1 MNDAPHRS
9 DLSDIPSALPE
20 GKRGWS
26 PQPVWLIPIV
36 VALIGGGLVVRAIW
50 ERGPTITITFK
61 TAEGLE
67 AGKTRIKYKNV
78 DIGEVKQVTLN
89 TERQVVA
96 TAELRKDAATYLVE
110 DTHFWIVRPR
120 IAGGQVSGLGTLFS
134 GSYIGVDLGK
144 SETARHEFVGLETAP
159 LVTADVPGRQ
169 FVLASAELGSL
180 GIGSPIYYRQ
190 VEAGSVVAY
199 ELNEDGKGVTLKI
212 FVNAP
217 YDRYVT
223 PNTRFWNASGIDI
236 ALDASG
242 IKVDTQSLASILV
255 GGIAFETPA
264 EPASDTPAEE
274 NRQFILSSH
283 RADAMRA
290 PDTLAIPA
298 LLYFTQS
305 LRGLSVGAPVDFR
318 GITIGE
324 VKSLNV
330 EFDEAQN
337 QYRFPVE
344 IVIYPRRI
352 LSLMV
357 GSSPPMDEASR
368 RARWNALVER
378 GLRGQLRTGNLLTGQ
393 LYVAVDFFP
402 NAFKAQIDWTK
413 PTPILPTVPGGM
425 QEVQETLSR
434 LARTLERMPLEDIG
448 ADLRHTLKTL
458 NRTIESADKFVKR
471 LDAEVTPAARTALDE
486 ARRTLT
492 TADQMMASDAPLQ
505 HEVREAM
512 RELARSGK
520 ALRILAE
527 SLERN
532 PESLLQGKKSNRR

>member
-1 MNDAPHRS
+1 M
-9 DLSDIPSALPE
+9 
-20 GKRGWS
+20 
-26 PQPVWLIPIV
+26 V
-36 VALIGGGLVVRAIW
+36 
-50 ERGPTITITFK
+50 
-61 TAEGLE
+61 
-67 AGKTRIKYKNV
+67 
-78 DIGEVKQVTLN
+78 
-89 TERQVVA
+89 
-96 TAELRKDAATYLVE
+96 
-110 DTHFWIVRPR
+110 
-120 IAGGQVSGLGTLFS
+120 
-134 GSYIGVDLGK
+134 
-144 SETARHEFVGLETAP
+144 
-159 LVTADVPGRQ
+159 
-169 FVLASAELGSL
+169 
-180 GIGSPIYYRQ
+180 
-190 VEAGSVVAY
+190 
-199 ELNEDGKGVTLKI
+199 
-212 FVNAP
+212 
-217 YDRYVT
+217 
-223 PNTRFWNASGIDI
+223 
-236 ALDASG
+236 
-242 IKVDTQSLASILV
+242 
-255 GGIAFETPA
+255 
-264 EPASDTPAEE
+264 
-274 NRQFILSSH
+274 
-283 RADAMRA
+283 
-290 PDTLAIPA
+290 
-298 LLYFTQS
+298 